1 MKPRVLV
8 IDDDAGV
15 RYTLREILESA
26 NIQVF
31 EASDGMEALTWLGEN
46 AVDLVLTDLQMPRL
60 DGMKLLERLRANPPA
75 PRTILITAHG
85 SERHAVQAMK
95 LGAFDYFSKPFDV
108 DEVMGVVERAVA
120 SVRADQENE
129 QLRAELLLSRHLVFA
144 SAAMKRLA
152 LRVYRVA
159 PKDVT
164 VLITGQSGAGK
175 ERIANAIVAGSKRA
189 SAPYIRFN
197 CAAIPRD
204 LAEAELF
211 GHARGAFTGAAKTRA
226 GLFREAHGGTVLLD
240 ELGELD
246 LATQGKLLRV
256 LQEGKIRPVGEDRDH
271 TVDVRVLAATNRDLK
286 AEVAAGRFREDLFY
300 RVDVVNIRVPSLEER
315 AEDIPLLVAHFLER
329 YQERFGTG
337 PLTISPALRKHL
349 LEGPYP
355 GNVRELQ
362 HRVERI
368 VALSA
373 GGIAD
378 ESMIGEAS
386 SIDDATAV
394 FGLKERVEA
403 HERGILANE
412 LERCQGNRSEAAR
425 RLGIA
430 RVTLLEKLKK
440 YGL

>member
-8 IDDDAGV
+8 VDDDAGV

-26 NIQVF
+26 DIEVV
-31 EASDGMEALTWLGEN
+31 EAPDGVEALAWCTEN
-46 AVDLVLTDLQMPRL
+46 TVDLVVTDLQMPRM
-60 DGMKLLERLRANPPA
+60 DGMTLLERFRAKPHA

-95 LGAFDYFSKPFDV
+95 LGAYDYFSKPFDV
-108 DEVMGVVERAVA
+108 DEVIGVVERAVA
-120 SVRADQENE
+120 SVRTDQENE
-129 QLRAELLLSRHLVFA
+129 QLRADLLLSKHAVFA
-144 SAAMKRLA
+144 SGAMKKLA
-152 LRVYRVA
+152 LLVYRVA

-164 VLITGQSGAGK
+164 VLISGPSGTGK
-175 ERIANAIVAGSKRA
+175 EGVAHAIVAGSKRA
-189 SAPYIRFN
+189 DRPYVRFN

-211 GHARGAFTGAAKTRA
+211 GHARGAFTGAARSRA
-226 GLFREAHGGTVLLD
+226 GLFREANGGTVLLD

-256 LQEGKIRPVGEDRDH
+256 LQEGKVRPVGEDRDH
-271 TVDVRVLAATNRDLK
+271 SVDVRVLVATNRDLK
-286 AEVAAGRFREDLFY
+286 ADVMAGRFREDLFY
-300 RVDVVNIRVPSLEER
+300 RVDVVGMRVPPLEER
-315 AEDIPLLVAHFLER
+315 MDDVPLLVTHFLEL

-337 PLTISPALRKHL
+337 RLTVSPALRQRL
-349 LEGPYP
+349 LQGPYP
-355 GNVRELQ
+355 GNVRELK

-368 VALSA
+368 VALSS

-378 ESMIGEAS
+378 EGML
-386 SIDDATAV
+386 DDAFRGDEGAAS

-403 HERGILANE
+403 YERGILASE
-412 LERCQGNRSEAAR
+412 LERCGGNRSEAAR
-425 RLGIA
+425 RLGVA

-440 YGL
+440 HGL